1 MSHAPS
7 AHDDHGGHD
16 QHGHDHGSHD
26 HGGLAKYIYVFV
38 ALCFLTT
45 LSFLTYSEYWP
56 KSLGSHEV
64 KRLFMMA
71 VSCTKAMLVIL
82 FFMHVKYE
90 ANWKYVL
97 TIPASMMSIF
107 LMLALVPDVG
117 ARVNGM
123 FGYGGKYS
131 PERLEHVGK
140 KRDVDAM
147 IAATKAVTE
156 EHGAEHEARHEPGSV
171 EEAEATQKGEA
182 EVEKKIK

>member
-7 AHDDHGGHD
+7 THD
-16 QHGHDHGSHD
+16 QHGGHEHGAHD
-26 HGGLAKYIYVFV
+26 HGGMAKYVYVFF

-56 KSLGSHEV
+56 QSLGRHEV

-107 LMLALVPDVG
+107 LMLALVPDIG

-131 PERLEHVGK
+131 PERLEYVGT
-140 KRDVDAM
+140 RDDVKAM
-147 IAATKAVTE
+147 ELATRTVLG
-156 EHGAEHEARHEPGSV
+156 EHGAEHDAAHEPGTV
-171 EEAEATQKGEA
+171 EEAQEVQKGEA
-182 EVEKKIK
+182 EVEKEIK

>member
-7 AHDDHGGHD
+7 THEPHGEHAHA
-16 QHGHDHGSHD
+16 SHD
-26 HGGLAKYIYVFV
+26 HGGMAKYVYVFF

-45 LSFLTYSEYWP
+45 MSFLTYSDYWP
-56 KSLGSHEV
+56 QSLARHEV
-64 KRLFMMA
+64 KRMFMMA

-131 PERLEHVGK
+131 PERMEYVGK
-140 KRDVDAM
+140 DGDVTAM
-147 IAATKAVTE
+147 REASRAVLG
-156 EHGAEHEARHEPGSV
+156 EHGAEHEGAGHEPGSI
-171 EEAEATQKGEA
+171 EEAREVQQGEA
-182 EVEKKIK
+182 EVEKEIK

>member
-1 MSHAPS
+1 MSHDPS
-7 AHDDHGGHD
+7 THDEHGGHE
-16 QHGHDHGSHD
+16 HGAHD
-26 HGGLAKYIYVFV
+26 HGGMAKYVYVFF

-45 LSFLTYSEYWP
+45 LSFLTYSDLWP

-64 KRLFMMA
+64 KRMFMMA

-97 TIPASMMSIF
+97 TIPASMMSVF
-107 LMLALVPDVG
+107 LMLALVPDIG

-131 PERLEHVGK
+131 PERLEYVGT
-140 KRDVDAM
+140 RDDVKAM
-147 IAATKAVTE
+147 ELATRAVL
-156 EHGAEHEARHEPGSV
+156 GEHEAAHDPGSV
-171 EEAEATQKGEA
+171 EEAQEVQKGEA
-182 EVEKKIK
+182 EVEKEIK

>member
-7 AHDDHGGHD
+7 THD
-16 QHGHDHGSHD
+16 QHGGHEHGAHD
-26 HGGLAKYIYVFV
+26 HGGMAKYVYVFF

-107 LMLALVPDVG
+107 LMLALVPDIG

-131 PERLEHVGK
+131 PERLEYVGK
-140 KRDVDAM
+140 DGDVTAM
-147 IAATKAVTE
+147 KEASRAVLG
-156 EHGAEHEARHEPGSV
+156 EHGAAHEGAHEPGSV
-171 EEAEATQKGEA
+171 EEAQDVQKGEA
-182 EVEKKIK
+182 EVEKEVK

>member
-7 AHDDHGGHD
+7 THEQHGGHE
-16 QHGHDHGSHD
+16 HGAHD
-26 HGGLAKYIYVFV
+26 HGGMAKYVYVFF

-45 LSFLTYSEYWP
+45 LSFLTYSDYWP
-56 KSLGSHEV
+56 QSLARHEV
-64 KRLFMMA
+64 KRMFMMA

-117 ARVNGM
+117 ARVHGM
-123 FGYGGKYS
+123 FGYGGSYS
-131 PERLEHVGK
+131 PERLEYVGK
-140 KRDVDAM
+140 QADVDAM
-147 IAATKAVTE
+147 KQATMTVIG
-156 EHGAEHEARHEPGSV
+156 EHGAEHEGGAHEPGSV
-171 EEAEATQKGEA
+171 EEGKAVQKGQA
-182 EVEKKIK
+182 EVEKEIK

>member
-7 AHDDHGGHD
+7 AHDDHGGHGS
-16 QHGHDHGSHD
+16 HGHDHASHD
-26 HGGLAKYIYVFV
+26 HGGLAKYMYVFV

-45 LSFLTYSEYWP
+45 LSFLTYSDYWP
-56 KSLGSHEV
+56 QSLAKHEV
-64 KRLFMMA
+64 KRMFMMA

-107 LMLALVPDVG
+107 LMLALVPDIG

-131 PERLEHVGK
+131 AERLEHVGK
-140 KRDVDAM
+140 DGDVKAM

-156 EHGAEHEARHEPGSV
+156 EHGAEHEAHHEPGSV